1 MWLGAIKRGRDRLQ
15 LLSPSP
21 GITSGRF
28 LTAVKPPGDVC
39 VPPPKNAFY
48 RAAGDVR
55 ARSWRFIIS
64 FHVFFLT
71 GYHVI
76 GATRV
81 PRRL

>member
-28 LTAVKPPGDVC
+28 LTAVKPPGDV
-39 VPPPKNAFY
+39 FL
-48 RAAGDVR
+48 RLRTRFTGLRGTSVR
-55 ARSWRFIIS
+55 GLGVLLFLSP
-64 FHVFFLT
+64 FFLT